1 MEKRRIRFNCD
12 YSEGAHE
19 KVLEKLVVTNMEQT
33 EGYGTDDYSRQAKEL
48 IRRLCGGTDGDV
60 HFLVGGTQTNL
71 TVISA
76 ALSGRDCGSYRAH

>member
-76 ALSGRDCGSYRAH
+76 ALRPY